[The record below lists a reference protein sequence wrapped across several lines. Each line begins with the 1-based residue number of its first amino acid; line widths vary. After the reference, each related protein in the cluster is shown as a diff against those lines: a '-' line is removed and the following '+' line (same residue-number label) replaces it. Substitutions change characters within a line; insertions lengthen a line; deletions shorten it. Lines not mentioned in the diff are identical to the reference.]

1 MVSKMIVLETREDK
15 TIWNE
20 YASKLRNLSKRCVR
34 NKYWKDNKMDEW
46 YAEYKRIEQERNTIL
61 RNNQTDRHI
70 LEKKMNEVKRKEN
83 EVKRKENEVKR
94 KAAINKRNE
103 TINKRKT
110 MEPTRRSSR
119 LNKNT
124 IQKDNNEIEETA
136 NILVSLKNNDEV
148 QSNRRSNRLKK
159 KDLQIANILYSIS
172 QI

>member
-1 MVSKMIVLETREDK
+1 MIVLETRQDK

-20 YASKLRNLSKRCVR
+20 YASKLRNLSKRCIR

-70 LEKKMNEVKRKEN
+70 LEKKMNEVKRN
-83 EVKRKENEVKR
+83 ENEVKR